1 MTLPPVFFSTAN
13 EIIHYRFGRPAAYRY
28 GVTGMTVCAHTTLN
42 IPMYAALNVF
52 DVVISRKVLLNI
64 RSTISRTAYSIF

>member
-1 MTLPPVFFSTAN
+1 
-13 EIIHYRFGRPAAYRY
+13 
-28 GVTGMTVCAHTTLN
+28 MTVCAHTTLN

-64 RSTISRTAYSIF
+64 RFIISRTVYSIF